1 MTSANMQQFDLR
13 VVWSLCPFIVYSC
26 LSSVWMWR
34 YVGFIPAQNGQEAR
48 VHLGQVSGPSQG
60 CLPAHR

>member
-26 LSSVWMWR
+26 MDVEVCGVYSSSEWA
-34 YVGFIPAQNGQEAR
+34 GGQSTPWTGLRSVTGLFA
-48 VHLGQVSGPSQG
+48 SS
-60 CLPAHR
+60 